1 MSKSKRTQQRY
12 AKQWKG
18 QTGLAQFGFK
28 VMPSSS
34 TIPKTRRVSEIEELS
49 DSEGVG
55 SDRDSDTMIFD
66 APICPPPNN
75 EAPINN
81 MPLPGMNTTPS
92 SPTTPEQS
100 TGGQEGHEEEELED
114 ESNPVVESEEQ
125 LETWEEELDAGIA
138 GLPNQVKGW
147 DILRDQ
153 IKTELKKKSKMLTL
167 PQINQM
173 MILSNFATL
182 SLKGISRIQASEE
195 IAHQW
200 HEGEGKWF
208 ARRVRA
214 LARHYEVFEQLPIE
228 HRGGLKNV
236 RSLLKDETVKK
247 RTREYLTNLPTGKV
261 TPKGLQNALNSEIF
275 PELGITPKN

>member
-49 DSEGVG
+49 DS
-55 SDRDSDTMIFD
+55 
-66 APICPPPNN
+66 ICPPPNN

-147 DILRDQ
+147 DIAAANQPNDDPLELRH
-153 IKTELKKKSKMLTL
+153 
-167 PQINQM
+167 
-173 MILSNFATL
+173 ATFERNL
-182 SLKGISRIQASEE
+182 AHPSE
-195 IAHQW
+195 
-200 HEGEGKWF
+200 
-208 ARRVRA
+208 
-214 LARHYEVFEQLPIE
+214 
-228 HRGGLKNV
+228 
-236 RSLLKDETVKK
+236 
-247 RTREYLTNLPTGKV
+247 
-261 TPKGLQNALNSEIF
+261 
-275 PELGITPKN
+275 